1 MRGRKLNF
9 KGKVVLALLFAL
21 IVVVLAGLVGK
32 GEKMSA
38 KDKGKDAH
46 AVSLR
51 TLSFS
56 PAPMTA
62 FAGSPLYK
70 SMIGQQRQK
79 KEAER
84 QKEVA
89 KQNEKDLKEN
99 AIYLTFDDGPSS
111 AANQLLDL
119 LETYQMKATFF
130 MLGPRMKEHPAVVKR
145 MLKDGNGLALHGIT
159 HKARTIYSSTSAPL
173 NEMAEDQRILENV
186 AGVKSYMV
194 RLPYGSIPYLTD
206 EMRDLLDK
214 NGFHIWDWNVDSS
227 DWELKDARYVQ
238 YTIQQIRQKK
248 QAGETPVILLH
259 DKPETVKYLPK
270 LLKFIKKQGYKTK
283 VLTNETPPVT
293 FPCEG
298 RCHPIHHPVETGRR

>member
-9 KGKVVLALLFAL
+9 KGKVVLALLFTL

-145 MLKDGNGLALHGIT
+145 MQKDGDGLALHGIT

-214 NGFHIWDWNVDSS
+214 SGFHIWDWNVDSS
-227 DWELKDARYVQ
+227 DWELKNGRYVQ

>member
-9 KGKVVLALLFAL
+9 KGKVVLALLFTL
-21 IVVVLAGLVGK
+21 IVVVLTGLVGK

-70 SMIGQQRQK
+70 SMIGQQRQQ

-145 MLKDGNGLALHGIT
+145 MQKDGDGLALHGIT

-214 NGFHIWDWNVDSS
+214 SGFHIWDWNVDSS
-227 DWELKDARYVQ
+227 DWELKNGRYVQ

>member
-9 KGKVVLALLFAL
+9 KGKVVLALLFTL

-56 PAPMTA
+56 PAPMTV

-119 LETYQMKATFF
+119 LEAYQMKATFF
-130 MLGPRMKEHPAVVKR
+130 MLGPRIKEHPAVVKR
-145 MLKDGNGLALHGIT
+145 MYKNGNGLALHGIT
-159 HKARTIYSSTSAPL
+159 HKARAIYSNTSAPL
-173 NEMAEDQRILENV
+173 HEMAEDQRILENV
-186 AGVKSYMV
+186 TGVKSYMV

-238 YTIQQIRQKK
+238 HTIQQIRQKK

-283 VLTNETPPVT
+283 VLTNKTPAVT

-298 RCHPIHHPVETGRR
+298 RCHPIRHPVETGRR

>member
-9 KGKVVLALLFAL
+9 KGKVVSALLFTL

-145 MLKDGNGLALHGIT
+145 MQKDGDGLALHGIT

-214 NGFHIWDWNVDSS
+214 SGFHIWDWNVDSS
-227 DWELKDARYVQ
+227 DWELKNGRYVQ